1 MAEGDVTQHKIM
13 YINTNNWTEGSK
25 TKVEL
30 IMGRKRGMEGKGQ
43 RVAKEL

>member
-1 MAEGDVTQHKIM
+1 MAEGDVAQRKIM
-13 YINTNNWTEGSK
+13 YINSDWTEGSK